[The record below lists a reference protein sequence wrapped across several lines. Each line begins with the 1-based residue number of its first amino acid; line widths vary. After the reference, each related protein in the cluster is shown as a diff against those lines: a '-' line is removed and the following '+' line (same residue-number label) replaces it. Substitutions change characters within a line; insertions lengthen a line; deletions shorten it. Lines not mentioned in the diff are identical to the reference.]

1 MLRTAPHG
9 KYHVIN
15 KILYKWYGKCTN
27 ANVCPESLLYQEE
40 ATQIV
45 RWLEKEELTDCT
57 ASNGW
62 LEKWKHI
69 YRVREKRLTGEAD
82 EAFTTTVQAWI
93 ERLPKLCQNC
103 KPRSIL
109 NLDEL
114 GLFFKALSEKGLM
127 EKGKKKKRM
136 QELLRSLLLLMVLLF
151 LNQLLFGYQ
160 KDHAVP
166 SPLKIH

>member
-27 ANVCPESLLYQEE
+27 ANVCPDSLLYQEE

-127 EKGKKKKRM
+127 EKGKKT
-136 QELLRSLLLLMVLLF
+136 RSLLLLMVLLF